1 VTDGPE
7 LAPDNETAARAL
19 ASLVA
24 EPSDALVDAVLRR
37 LEGIELRSGETLFAF
52 GDPST
57 AAYLVLRG
65 RLRVTIPDGDGGEAF
80 IRDLGRGEIV
90 GELGLLNAEP
100 RSATIRAI
108 RDTALAR
115 LTAAD
120 FLELTSSF
128 PELAIGV
135 ANSLL
140 RRAAGR
146 QRGTGI
152 GSVALFVADGDRT
165 IADRLAAAMSRHGP
179 LEHLSRG
186 RVASLLGDPKVTE
199 REGDEK
205 AAAQLS
211 TLLASAESSSER
223 LLLEVDGVVDGWAR
237 RAFRSADLVVVH
249 APPHPTDEQDAAI
262 RDVVDSLEGMPHIDA
277 WLVVAQ
283 PAGVERPVGTDRLR
297 ARYGMDAVVH
307 LREGHAGD
315 LERLARLVSGRG
327 IGLVLGGGGARGFAH
342 FGVHRALVE
351 VGVPV
356 DHIGG
361 SSMGATL
368 GAVIAQGVGAEEL
381 IATAERQFRR
391 VVDYTLPVVSLAKGR
406 RASRQLMATFDGW
419 TFEDLWT
426 PFFCMSTNLTH
437 TASVVHDSGDLTRA
451 IRAGASIPGVFPP
464 TPMGDDLHVDAGV
477 LDNLPVDVMRARP
490 GIGTVIAV
498 DVAPPV
504 GPRARADYG
513 LSVSGWKALRSSLGR
528 RRSIY
533 PAISVVLMRS
543 MILGSMRERDRLVAS
558 GLADLYLDL
567 DLRGIGLLDFKR
579 VRSTADAG
587 YEAALPRIREWWE
600 SRGEERGTRSEE
612 RGTRDE

>member
-1 VTDGPE
+1 MTDSPE
-7 LAPDNETAARAL
+7 STPDNETAARAL

-24 EPSDALVDAVLRR
+24 EPSGELVDAVLRR
-37 LEGIELRSGETLFAF
+37 LEWIELRSGETLFAF

-57 AAYLVLRG
+57 AAYLVMRG

-90 GELGLLNAEP
+90 GELGLLNSEP

-115 LTAAD
+115 LTASD

-140 RRAAGR
+140 RRVAGR
-146 QRGTGI
+146 QRGAGI
-152 GSVALFVADGDRT
+152 GSVALFVAGGDRG

-179 LEHLSRG
+179 LEHLSRE
-186 RVASLLGDPKVTE
+186 RVGSLLGDPNATE
-199 REGDEK
+199 REGDEE
-205 AAAQLS
+205 AAARLS
-211 TLLASAESSSER
+211 TLLANAESSSER

-237 RAFRSADLVVVH
+237 WAFRAADLVVVH
-249 APPHPTDEQDAAI
+249 VPPDPTDEQDAAV
-262 RDVVDSLEGMPHIDA
+262 RDVVDSLRAMPHIDA

-283 PAGVERPVGTDRLR
+283 PPGIERPVGTDRLR

-307 LREGHAGD
+307 LREGHVGD

-368 GAVIAQGVGAEEL
+368 GAVIAQGVGPEEL

-406 RASRQLMATFDGW
+406 RASHQLMATFDGW

-451 IRAGASIPGVFPP
+451 IRAGTSIPGVFPP
-464 TPMGDDLHVDAGV
+464 TPVGDDLHVDGGV

-513 LSVSGWKALRSSLGR
+513 LSVSGWKALWSSLGR
-528 RRSIY
+528 RRSVY
-533 PAISVVLMRS
+533 PPISVVLMRS
-543 MILGSMRERDRLVAS
+543 MILGSMRERDRLVAA

-587 YEAALPRIREWWE
+587 YEAALPRIREWWK
-600 SRGEERGTRSEE
+600 SRSEE

>member
-1 VTDGPE
+1 MEQPAVTDSPK
-7 LAPDNETAARAL
+7 LAPDRETAARAL

-24 EPSDALVDAVLRR
+24 DPSDELVDSLLQR
-37 LEGIELRSGETLFAF
+37 LQWIDVRSGETLFSF
-52 GDPST
+52 GEPST
-57 AAYLVLRG
+57 AAYLVMRG

-115 LTAAD
+115 LAASD
-120 FLELTSSF
+120 FLELTSGF

-146 QRGTGI
+146 QRVTGI
-152 GSVALFVADGDRT
+152 GSVALFVADGDSGV
-165 IADRLAAAMSRHGP
+165 ADRLAAAMTSHGP
-179 LEHLSRG
+179 IEHLSKG
-186 RVASLLGDPKVTE
+186 RVESLLGDPGITD
-199 REGDEK
+199 REGDED
-205 AAAQLS
+205 AAARLS
-211 TLLASAESSSER
+211 TLMANAESSSER
-223 LLLEVDGVVDGWAR
+223 LLFEVAGVVDGWAR
-237 RAFRSADLVVVH
+237 RAFRSADLVIVCVR
-249 APPHPTDEQDAAI
+249 PDPTDEQDAAI
-262 RDVVDSLEGMPHIDA
+262 RSVVDSLRAMPHIDT
-277 WLVVAQ
+277 WLVVTQ
-283 PAGVERPVGTDRLR
+283 PAGIERPAGTDRLR
-297 ARYGMDAVVH
+297 TRYGMDAVVH
-307 LREGHAGD
+307 LREGDAGD
-315 LERLARLVSGRG
+315 LERLARLASGRG

-342 FGVHRALVE
+342 FGVHRALLE

-368 GAVIAQGVGAEEL
+368 GAAIAQGVGPEEL
-381 IATAERQFRR
+381 IAIAERQFRR
-391 VVDYTLPVVSLAKGR
+391 VIDYTLPVVSLAKGR
-406 RASRQLMATFDGW
+406 RASRELMATFDGW

-451 IRAGASIPGVFPP
+451 IRAGTSIPGVFPP
-464 TPMGDDLHVDAGV
+464 TPVGDDLHVDAGV
-477 LDNLPVDVMRARP
+477 LDNLPVEVMRERP

-528 RRSIY
+528 RRSVY
-533 PAISVVLMRS
+533 PPISVVLMRS
-543 MILGSMRERDRLVAS
+543 MILGSMRERDRLVAA

-567 DLRGIGLLDFKR
+567 DLRGIGLLDFKQ

-587 YEAALPRIREWWE
+587 YAAALPRIREWWVAE
-600 SRGEERGTRSEE
+600 SREPRAKT
-612 RGTRDE
+612 T